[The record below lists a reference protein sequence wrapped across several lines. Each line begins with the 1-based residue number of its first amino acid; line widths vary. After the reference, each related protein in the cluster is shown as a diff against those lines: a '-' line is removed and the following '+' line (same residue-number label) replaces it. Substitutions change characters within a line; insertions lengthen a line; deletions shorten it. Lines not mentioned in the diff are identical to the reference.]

1 MTTPD
6 QPGFDDDIESLSFE
20 DAFRRLGETADR
32 LETGGL
38 PLADAV
44 AVYERGMA
52 LMQHCNRLLNETELR
67 ITQLQEAYSSPG
79 PGHDLDW
86 DEEPD
91 E

>member
-1 MTTPD
+1 MTIPD

-20 DAFRRLGETADR
+20 DAFRRLGETAER

-38 PLADAV
+38 PLAEAV

-52 LMQHCNRLLNETELR
+52 LMQYCNRLLSETELR

-79 PGHDLDW
+79 PGPELDW

>member
-38 PLADAV
+38 PLAEAV
-44 AVYERGMA
+44 AVYEQGMA
-52 LMQHCNRLLNETELR
+52 LMQYCNRLLSETEIR
-67 ITQLQEAYSSPG
+67 ITQLQEAYSRPG
-79 PGHDLDW
+79 PGPDLDW

>member
-1 MTTPD
+1 MTTPE
-6 QPGFDDDIESLSFE
+6 QPGFDDDLESLSFE
-20 DAFRRLGETADR
+20 DAFRRLGETAER

-38 PLADAV
+38 PLAEAV

-52 LMQHCNRLLNETELR
+52 LMQYCNRLLGETELR
-67 ITQLQEAYSSPG
+67 ISQLQEAYSGPVPG
-79 PGHDLDW
+79 PDADW